1 MKELSIEQKAKR
13 YDEIL
18 ARAKGADISYYKD
31 DIMSKVKEFVDYLL
45 PELRE
50 SEDERIRK
58 ALISILKSDFEK
70 DTTIYDISIGNIIA
84 WLEKHG
90 EQKPTDKVEP
100 RFKVGDRIIKN
111 SKKSCHVHSSTDD
124 TICEVTEVHDTYYIL
139 NTKEDRIQEPFE
151 WQDYYE
157 LVEQEWSDEDERI
170 YKSITYSF
178 AHNYPLTAQ
187 QQEFVK
193 SLKNRVGCETNCTT
207 TNEWSEEDEESIL
220 EICNYLDRIVREDED
235 NQATLLNVQELKNWL
250 KSLRPQINITD
261 EELAQAKKDAY
272 NDALDKIEY
281 HSGKP
286 TFDDGWSAAIWYLKK
301 RNAQPRNR
309 WKESLATADLENS
322 LCDMQDGFSDTS
334 YEYRILGE
342 AIEFIRCTESK
353 PQWKPNDEQM
363 QFLLKYAEQN
373 NYDGS
378 ILISLY
384 KDLKKLRGE

>member
-1 MKELSIEQKAKR
+1 MKELSIEEKAKA
-13 YDEIL
+13 YDEVIE
-18 ARAKGADISYYKD
+18 RANSLLSGNELGNAWIYK
-31 DIMSKVKEFVDYLL
+31 LL
-45 PELRE
+45 PGLRE
-50 SEDERIRK
+50 SEDEKIRK

-70 DTTIYDISIGNIIA
+70 DTTIYDISVGNIIA
-84 WLEKHG
+84 WLEKQG
-90 EQKPTDKVEP
+90 EQK
-100 RFKVGDRIIKN
+100 
-111 SKKSCHVHSSTDD
+111 SA
-124 TICEVTEVHDTYYIL
+124 
-139 NTKEDRIQEPFE
+139 
-151 WQDYYE
+151 
-157 LVEQEWSDEDERI
+157 WSEEDERI
-170 YKSITYSF
+170 YKSIIYSF
-178 AHNYPLTAQ
+178 AHNYPLTVQ

-193 SLKNRVGCETNCTT
+193 SL
-207 TNEWSEEDEESIL
+207 I
-220 EICNYLDRIVREDED
+220 
-235 NQATLLNVQELKNWL
+235 
-250 KSLRPQINITD
+250 PQINITD

-301 RNAQPRNR
+301 RNAQPQNR
-309 WKESLATADLENS
+309 WKESLATANLENS